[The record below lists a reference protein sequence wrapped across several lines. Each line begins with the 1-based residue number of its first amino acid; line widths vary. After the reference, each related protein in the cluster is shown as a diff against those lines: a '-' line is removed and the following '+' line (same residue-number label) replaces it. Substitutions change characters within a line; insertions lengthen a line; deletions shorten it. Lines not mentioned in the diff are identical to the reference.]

1 MNMAKKKSVEEE
13 LEGELLN
20 EDDESIEDSLDVEIP
35 ADKTKE
41 ELADLLSSQ
50 LEEEIQGREFKY
62 LQIQIEKDND
72 TEYYIIVRHQSHGF
86 MNYLVAQVLKCK
98 GVDFVAY
105 KSTSLDPPR
114 LYVRLEDGHDIKAVL
129 KDALGKM
136 RTEWKGMKNAVA
148 AMKL

>member
-1 MNMAKKKSVEEE
+1 MAKKKSVEEE

-20 EDDESIEDSLDVEIP
+20 DDDESIEDSLDVEIP

-62 LQIQIEKDND
+62 MQIQIEKDND
-72 TEYYIIVRHQSHGF
+72 KEYYIIVRHQSHGF
-86 MNYLVAQVLKCK
+86 MNYLVSQVLKCK

-105 KSTSLDPPR
+105 KITSLDPPK
-114 LYVRLEDGHDIKAVL
+114 LYVRVEEGLDIKAVL
-129 KDALGKM
+129 KEALGKM